1 MRRAVVGGRG
11 AWLSAYIINLMSR
24 TLIDFVRWE
33 ATTMGSSTMTI
44 MRAYIMPVC
53 SMSTRNLRNEKGEMG
68 KGGMGQGG
76 VGRGELEEGNRHRTM
91 LMAYS

>member
-1 MRRAVVGGRG
+1 
-11 AWLSAYIINLMSR
+11 
-24 TLIDFVRWE
+24 
-33 ATTMGSSTMTI
+33 MGSSTMTI

-68 KGGMGQGG
+68 KGGVGQGG